1 MATLLDSLL
10 KGTMRALYAEL
21 LVLEK
26 RERELEGEAENE
38 GGGATEAEASDQE
51 KAAREEAEPA
61 DEEENEAKP
70 DGSDDGAAQGEPDEA
85 AAAPGADQAD
95 TPSEAGTSA
104 QAHDVTAWSPW
115 ATSSGAD
122 SGASVEDEPTIETWN
137 FGGAPDAGA
146 EIDHQPLTVIV
157 SRTVQAV
164 PRREKPE
171 APPSRPETPETPP
184 SATNSEPEPA
194 PTSFSPPRAKS
205 TTRRFAPLRPRT
217 DAIVA
222 AFRLLAQRVESLET
236 VLVEKARAPETPS
249 APPSYTTPGVT
260 SASTATETEGE
271 PVENTPGVVPLNLV
285 DEPGEELPD
294 EGDEPGDSAVAVDTD
309 QEDDDDGA
317 DEVDTRDAE
326 SRDGSADEREAVN
339 AQEASRPLRLI
350 RHERETER
358 ARQAA
363 EERALW
369 GTIRPAPLETR
380 ERDWDNADDYDPP
393 PLEDDILALEELDDL
408 LSEEQAAEV
417 N

>member
-1 MATLLDSLL
+1 M
-10 KGTMRALYAEL
+10 
-21 LVLEK
+21 
-26 RERELEGEAENE
+26 
-38 GGGATEAEASDQE
+38 
-51 KAAREEAEPA
+51 
-61 DEEENEAKP
+61 
-70 DGSDDGAAQGEPDEA
+70 
-85 AAAPGADQAD
+85 
-95 TPSEAGTSA
+95 
-104 QAHDVTAWSPW
+104 
-115 ATSSGAD
+115 
-122 SGASVEDEPTIETWN
+122 
-137 FGGAPDAGA
+137 
-146 EIDHQPLTVIV
+146 
-157 SRTVQAV
+157 
-164 PRREKPE
+164 
-171 APPSRPETPETPP
+171 
-184 SATNSEPEPA
+184 
-194 PTSFSPPRAKS
+194 
-205 TTRRFAPLRPRT
+205 
-217 DAIVA
+217 
-222 AFRLLAQRVESLET
+222 
-236 VLVEKARAPETPS
+236 
-249 APPSYTTPGVT
+249 
-260 SASTATETEGE
+260 
-271 PVENTPGVVPLNLV
+271 ENTPGVVPLNLV